1 MLQKIIY
8 RFFFF
13 FLLKFIHIKFE
24 GFVYSSFLIP
34 LLIIINEILP
44 IIIFLYIHYSIYI
57 YLCHVYDKF
66 RGSTDQSVRRRS
78 FSAQGWISTYYVNGR
93 ETYHAF
99 GRQIYTLWSLSS
111 FAIPSQL
118 LDNLS
123 RVLRARSVDGNVM
136 F

>member
-8 RFFFF
+8 SFF

-57 YLCHVYDKF
+57 YIHLCHVYDKF
-66 RGSTDQSVRRRS
+66 RGSMDQSVRQRS
-78 FSAQGWISTYYVNGR
+78 FTAQG
-93 ETYHAF
+93 
-99 GRQIYTLWSLSS
+99 
-111 FAIPSQL
+111 
-118 LDNLS
+118 
-123 RVLRARSVDGNVM
+123 
-136 F
+136 

>member
-57 YLCHVYDKF
+57 YIFICVTFMINFADPWINRFVK
-66 RGSTDQSVRRRS
+66 DRS
-78 FSAQGWISTYYVNGR
+78 PLKAEFQRIT
-93 ETYHAF
+93 
-99 GRQIYTLWSLSS
+99 
-111 FAIPSQL
+111 
-118 LDNLS
+118 
-123 RVLRARSVDGNVM
+123 
-136 F
+136 